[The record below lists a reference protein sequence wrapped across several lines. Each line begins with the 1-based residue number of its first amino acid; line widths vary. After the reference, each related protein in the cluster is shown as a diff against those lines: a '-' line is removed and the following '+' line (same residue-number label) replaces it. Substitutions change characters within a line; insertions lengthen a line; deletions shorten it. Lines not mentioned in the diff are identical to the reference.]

1 MANGRKINGPRS
13 IPGMTPAGGH
23 VPIDKWFVNL
33 IRLRNPR
40 LRAILTWLRVSPM
53 VDFILFG
60 GLVGLLTMIYSPMV
74 FKPLYLPEVGEF
86 SRIDVKADRDILIED
101 TGSTLRRQDEA
112 ALTVAP
118 VYDWDDGM
126 MDLVINYLRE
136 SLTWLGES
144 MRNGH
149 GANNEE
155 TIPSR
160 ELFSQRMGETIS
172 VHAYRALLAA
182 AQFPPPVAP
191 VHSPPQPAQ
200 PAADTATHAP
210 VPSVLPKLIPREVAK
225 QAPAQGTVY
234 PSEDP
239 EEGEVNITPNQKNDL
254 DPERKELPTR
264 VTSQI
269 DRKEPPAKSS
279 SAAMLP
285 HPYADLIRIIENWL
299 VPLANQRVVSG
310 PEVLRDLEKGPY
322 VRRSISRGTE
332 QKLNDVNGLTDLDGM
347 RQLLLRSAAENLGEL
362 PKVLQDWLLNETRA
376 QIRPNFVLN
385 LAETKLRRQRA
396 RDSVEK
402 AFFRARRGEI
412 VVREGEVVSE
422 GARRKIEALNR
433 GHWVGVTLFRSIGLS
448 ATLGLFLWL
457 GRWFLLQT
465 SPAFPRDKKTLYIM
479 GTILFV
485 SAGLCNLTLYVGQGL
500 AELFHWY
507 PTVVLYLPPVAL
519 GAMLIS
525 LIIGARASLPGGSLV
540 VGTLLA
546 FLSSMAANGGL
557 TLFIYFLIG
566 SMVGAFS
573 LRSCRRRF
581 DVLGTGLR
589 IGFAQAVA
597 MPLVEAV
604 SGNMLSWTWLSGM
617 TIAMASG
624 LLVGLL
630 GLALIPML
638 EWLFNLT
645 TDSRLLELAS
655 GDHPLLKRLSLRT
668 PGTYHHSVM
677 MGNLAEAAAEA
688 IDANPLMARVMAL
701 YHDIGKLSK
710 PHYFVE
716 NQSGENR
723 HDNLS
728 PSMSAK
734 IIMSHVKDGVEM
746 AREYHLGAPILE
758 AITTHQGNSLL
769 QYFYNKALKDATRRG
784 EVVPE
789 SEYRYPGPKP
799 QSRESGIL
807 MLADSVEAA
816 ARTLKNPSPSKIQNL
831 VQRIVNN
838 KIADKQLDECK
849 LTLSEIA
856 TIEEAFCRVLI
867 LGFYHHRIAYPDQIK
882 KPPPPPGNRSA

>member
-1 MANGRKINGPRS
+1 MANGRKNSGSRQPS
-13 IPGMTPAGGH
+13 GAVPAGAAALPEKKLPPLFR
-23 VPIDKWFVNL
+23 V
-33 IRLRNPR
+33 RNPQV
-40 LRAILTWLRVSPM
+40 RALLAWLQLSPTI
-53 VDFILFG
+53 DFALFA
-60 GLVGLLTMIYSPMV
+60 GLVGLLTVVYSPMV
-74 FKPLYLPEVGEF
+74 FKPLYLPEVGEI

-101 TGSTLRRQDEA
+101 TVSTLRRQEEA
-112 ALTVAP
+112 ALTVPP

-126 MDLVINYLRE
+126 MDSVVNYLRE

-144 MRNGH
+144 LRAGH

-155 TIPSR
+155 TVPTR
-160 ELFSQRMGETIS
+160 EAFSQRLGDLIP
-172 VHAYRALLAA
+172 VNAYKALLAA
-182 AQFPPPVAP
+182 AQFP
-191 VHSPPQPAQ
+191 S
-200 PAADTATHAP
+200 PAASVPVVSPHDTTGLDTLLP
-210 VPSVLPKLIPREVAK
+210 VVPKPIPRELPASAPAPGKDPPSDSQRKEDIKPHAGPGGATDAETKDVPVRATSQTERKDVVAK
-225 QAPAQGTVY
+225 SG
-234 PSEDP
+234 
-239 EEGEVNITPNQKNDL
+239 
-254 DPERKELPTR
+254 LP
-264 VTSQI
+264 VS
-269 DRKEPPAKSS
+269 P
-279 SAAMLP
+279 MLP

-310 PEVLRDLEKGPY
+310 PEVLRDLEKGTY
-322 VRRSISRGTE
+322 VRRSISRNSE
-332 QKLNDVNGLTDLDGM
+332 QRLNDINGLTDIDGM
-347 RQLLLRSAAENLGEL
+347 RQLLVRSANENLNEL
-362 PKVLQDWLLNETRA
+362 PRVLREWIINETRA

-396 RDSVEK
+396 KDSVEK
-402 AFFRARRGEI
+402 AFFRARRGEM
-412 VVREGEVVSE
+412 VVREGELVSE

-433 GHWVGVTLFRSIGLS
+433 GHWVGITLFRSIGLA
-448 ATLGLFLWL
+448 ATLAIFLWL

-465 SPAFPRDKKTLYIM
+465 SPVFPRDKKTLYIL

-485 SAGLCNLTLYVGQGL
+485 SAVLCNLTLYVGQGL

-507 PTVVLYLPPVAL
+507 PTIVYYLPPVAL
-519 GAMLIS
+519 GSALTS
-525 LIIGARASLPGGSLV
+525 LIIGARASLPGGALI
-540 VGTLLA
+540 VGALLS
-546 FLSSMAANGGL
+546 FLSALAANGGL
-557 TLFIYFLIG
+557 TLFIYFFIG

-581 DVLGTGLR
+581 DVLGAGFR
-589 IGFAQAVA
+589 IGFAQAVT

-604 SGNMLSWTWLSGM
+604 SGNMLNWTWLSGM
-617 TIAMASG
+617 SVAMAGG

-630 GLALIPML
+630 GLALIPTL
-638 EWLFNLT
+638 EWIFNLT

-688 IDANPLMARVMAL
+688 IHANPLMARVMAL

-734 IIMSHVKDGVEM
+734 IIMAHVKDGVEM
-746 AREYHLGAPILE
+746 AREYQLGAPILE

-769 QYFYNKALKDATRRG
+769 QFFYNKAMREASRRG
-784 EVVPE
+784 ETIPE

-799 QSRESGIL
+799 QTRESGIL

-816 ARTLKNPSPSKIQNL
+816 ARALKNPSPAKIQSL

-838 KIADKQLDECK
+838 KIADKQLDECR

-867 LGFYHHRIAYPDQIK
+867 LGFYHHRIAYPDLIK
-882 KPPPPPGNRSA
+882 KPPSHVGSRSG

>member
-1 MANGRKINGPRS
+1 MA
-13 IPGMTPAGGH
+13 AGSE
-23 VPIDKWFVNL
+23 KRF
-33 IRLRNPR
+33 PR
-40 LRAILTWLRVSPM
+40 LLRVRDPKLRLLLMWLQVNPM
-53 VDFILFG
+53 VDFLLFV
-60 GLVGLLTMIYSPMV
+60 GLVGLLTMVYSPMV

-101 TGSTLRRQDEA
+101 TVSTLRRQEEA
-112 ALTVAP
+112 AQVVPP

-126 MDLVINYLRE
+126 MDSVINYLRE

-144 MRNGH
+144 IRGGH
-149 GANNEE
+149 GGAVEE
-155 TIPSR
+155 SVPSR
-160 ELFSQRMGETIS
+160 EIFSQRLGEEIPAQ
-172 VHAYRALLAA
+172 AYRALLAA
-182 AQFPPPVAP
+182 AQSPPPAP
-191 VHSPPQPAQ
+191 IH
-200 PAADTATHAP
+200 PAAAAGAVPGDSVVPIVPKPMPKEVPGRAAAQRPESPSVTSDKETSATHA
-210 VPSVLPKLIPREVAK
+210 SPK
-225 QAPAQGTVY
+225 GDF
-234 PSEDP
+234 DP
-239 EEGEVNITPNQKNDL
+239 EDLKEGQAHTTPQV
-254 DPERKELPTR
+254 ERKEGA
-264 VTSQI
+264 
-269 DRKEPPAKSS
+269 AKNSS
-279 SAAMLP
+279 PMTP
-285 HPYADLIRIIENWL
+285 HPYADLIRILENWL

-310 PEVLRDLEKGPY
+310 PEVLRDLEKGTY
-322 VRRSISRGTE
+322 VRRSISRSTE
-332 QKLNDVNGLTDLDGM
+332 QRLNDANGLVDLDGM
-347 RQLLLRSAAENLGEL
+347 RQLLARSANDNLGEL
-362 PKVLQDWLLNETRA
+362 PRVLREWILNETRA

-433 GHWVGVTLFRSIGLS
+433 GHWVGITLFRSMGLA
-448 ATLGLFLWL
+448 ATLALFLWL
-457 GRWFLLQT
+457 SRWFLLQT
-465 SPAFPRDKKTLYIM
+465 SPAFPRDRKTLYIL

-485 SAGLCNLTLYVGQGL
+485 SAVLCNLTLYVGQGL

-519 GAMLIS
+519 GAALTS
-525 LIIGARASLPGGSLV
+525 LIIGARSSLPGGALI
-540 VGTLLA
+540 VGSLLA
-546 FLSSMAANGGL
+546 FLSSLAANGGL
-557 TLFIYFLIG
+557 TLFIYYFIG

-581 DVLGTGLR
+581 DVLGAGLR
-589 IGFAQAVA
+589 IGFAQAFT

-604 SGNMLSWTWLSGM
+604 AGNMVNWTWLSGM
-617 TIAMASG
+617 SIAMAG
-624 LLVGLL
+624 GFLVGLL
-630 GLALIPML
+630 GLALIPTL
-638 EWLFNLT
+638 EWIFNLT

-655 GDHPLLKRLSLRT
+655 GDHPLLKRLSLRA

-746 AREYHLGAPILE
+746 AREYQLGGPILE

-769 QYFYNKALKDATRRG
+769 QFFYNKAIKEANRRG
-784 EVVPE
+784 EAVPE

-799 QSRESGIL
+799 QTRESGIL

-816 ARTLKNPSPSKIQNL
+816 ARALKNPSPSKIQSL

-838 KIADKQLDECK
+838 KIADKQLDECR

-867 LGFYHHRIAYPDQIK
+867 LGFYHHRIAYPDLIK
-882 KPPPPPGNRSA
+882 KPPQLVGNRLG